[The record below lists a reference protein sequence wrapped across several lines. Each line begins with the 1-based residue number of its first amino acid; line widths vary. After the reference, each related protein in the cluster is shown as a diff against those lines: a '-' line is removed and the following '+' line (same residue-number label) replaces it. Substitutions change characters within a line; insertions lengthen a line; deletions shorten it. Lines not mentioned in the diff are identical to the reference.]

1 MPRDNKAKSNG
12 NEDEEIQVR
21 ALTELRQDTTE
32 KSQKAMERRI
42 ALFDKKR
49 ERPFEEPIEN
59 AVAKVF
65 NAIAELAQNV
75 RKLVPVETQQKLTDM
90 WTKVLLAF

>member
-1 MPRDNKAKSNG
+1 MPRDKKTKSAE
-12 NEDEEIQVR
+12 EDDQEITVR

-49 ERPFEEPIEN
+49 ERPFEEPVEN
-59 AVAKVF
+59 AIAKAV
-65 NAIAELAQNV
+65 NTLAELAQNV
-75 RKLVPVETQQKLTDM
+75 RKLVPEGTMKSLTDM
-90 WTKVLLAF
+90 WTKLMLAF